1 MFDHAGARQGPFTY
15 TWSVKA
21 RELTAVEFYSQ
32 VDAGEVM
39 RLFGWKSRTTLWKKV
54 AAGKIPEP
62 RYPEPHEP
70 RWRLGEIVEVLEKQ
84 PKMKDAPR
92 GLTGRVETDVPT
104 TPTSSRKGQSVWKRL
119 GLAKPRL

>member
-1 MFDHAGARQGPFTY
+1 M
-15 TWSVKA
+15 KA

-32 VDAGEVM
+32 IDAAEVM

-54 AAGKIPEP
+54 AAGKIPGP

-84 PKMKDAPR
+84 PKMRDAPR
-92 GLTGRVETDVPT
+92 GLTGRVETDTPT
-104 TPTSSRKGQSVWKRL
+104 PPTSSRKSQSVWARL
-119 GLAKPRL
+119 GLSRPR

>member
-1 MFDHAGARQGPFTY
+1 M
-15 TWSVKA
+15 KA
-21 RELTAVEFYSQ
+21 RELTAVEYYSQ

-39 RLFGWKSRTTLWKKV
+39 RLFGWKSKTTLWKKV
-54 AAGKIPEP
+54 AEGKIPEP

-92 GLTGRVETDVPT
+92 GLSGQVEADAPAT
-104 TPTSSRKGQSVWKRL
+104 SRKKAQSVWERL
-119 GLAKPRL
+119 GLSRPS

>member
-1 MFDHAGARQGPFTY
+1 MQ
-15 TWSVKA
+15 
-21 RELTAVEFYSQ
+21 
-32 VDAGEVM
+32 
-39 RLFGWKSRTTLWKKV
+39 LFGWKSRTTLWKKV

-92 GLTGRVETDVPT
+92 GLTGRVETGAPPSPT
-104 TPTSSRKGQSVWKRL
+104 HRKKSQSVWKRL
-119 GLAKPRL
+119 GLSRPG